1 MEQYEFEQEF
11 YSRNPDGV
19 LERLKELTIGIAGAG
34 GLGSNI
40 AASLVRA
47 GVQNFIIADFDKI
60 EYSNLNRQFF
70 FPDQVGLY
78 KVDALKANLLR
89 INPFIKIKTFSG
101 MVMPENVKLLF
112 NNADIMVEAFDRAE
126 MKAMIVHNW
135 LALHSDRYIVTATGL
150 AGFGNSNTMKVETRG
165 KVVIC
170 GDRESSPDSSGL
182 TAPRVAIAAAMQA
195 NAVVEIAMRGGARS

>member
-11 YSRNPDGV
+11 YSRNPMGV

-70 FPDQVGLY
+70 FPDQVGQY
-78 KVDALKANLLR
+78 KVDALKENLLR
-89 INPFIKIKTFSG
+89 INPFVKIKIFSG
-101 MVMPENVKLLF
+101 LVMPENVKLLYDK
-112 NNADIMVEAFDRAE
+112 ADIMVEAFDRAE

-150 AGFGNSNTMKVETRG
+150 AGFGNSNTMQVETRG
-165 KVVIC
+165 KIVIC
-170 GDRESSPDSSGL
+170 GDRESAPDRSGL

-195 NAVVEIAMRGGARS
+195 NAVIEIAMNGALE

>member
-1 MEQYEFEQEF
+1 MEQYEFEQKF
-11 YSRNPDGV
+11 YSRNPEGV
-19 LERLKELTIGIAGAG
+19 FERLKVLTIGIAGAG

-40 AASLVRA
+40 AASLVRT
-47 GVQNFIIADFDKI
+47 GIQNFIIADFDKI

-70 FPDQVGLY
+70 FPDQVGQY
-78 KVDALKANLLR
+78 KVDALKENLLR

-112 NNADIMVEAFDRAE
+112 NSVDIMVEAFDRAE
-126 MKAMIVHNW
+126 MKAMLVHNW
-135 LALHSDRYIVTATGL
+135 LTLHPDRYIVTATGL
-150 AGFGNSNTMKVETRG
+150 AGFGNSNTMQVESRG

-170 GDRESSPDSSGL
+170 GDRESSPERSGL

-195 NAVVEIAMRGGARS
+195 NAVVEIAMR

>member
-1 MEQYEFEQEF
+1 MEQYEFEQIF
-11 YSRNPDGV
+11 YSRNPEGV
-19 LERLKELTIGIAGAG
+19 FKRLKVLTIGIAGAG

-40 AASLVRA
+40 AASLVRT
-47 GVQNFIIADFDKI
+47 GIQNFIIADFDKI

-70 FPDQVGLY
+70 FPDQVGQY
-78 KVDALKANLLR
+78 KVDALKENLLR

-112 NNADIMVEAFDRAE
+112 NSVDIMVEAFDRAE
-126 MKAMIVHNW
+126 MKAMLVHNW
-135 LALHSDRYIVTATGL
+135 LTLHPDRYIVTATGL
-150 AGFGNSNTMKVETRG
+150 AGFGNSNTMRVESRG

-170 GDRESSPDSSGL
+170 GDRESSPECSGL

-195 NAVVEIAMRGGARS
+195 NAVVEIAMR